1 MAASNGTVV
10 WASADE
16 RWFHAV
22 NRFAAHTPWLHTP
35 ARLYAEYGVV
45 LFAGLLLWSWW
56 RARAAGDPRR
66 MAAALWAPVG
76 MLIAVGLNQLIGSA
90 VAEPRPYTV
99 LPHTLVLVSRS
110 TDYSFPSD
118 HAVMAGAVAAGIDG
132 IRNRLEAPA
141 PVMGMAY
148 GMDGVADLPTAL
160 GAALDALEAD
170 TALRAALGEEFV
182 KLFVAVKRHEIGK
195 ARAAIGGFDA
205 PAFRDTVD
213 EWERAELFEFL

>member
-118 HAVMAGAVAAGIDG
+118 HAVMAGAVAAGVLLAG
-132 IRNRLEAPA
+132 RRLGVLAVA
-141 PVMGMAY
+141 MAVLMALARVY
-148 GMDGVADLPTAL
+148 VGAHFPLDVTAGLIVGAGVCLVTYLLVGPL
-160 GAALDALEAD
+160 LRWLVLALER
-170 TALRAALGEEFV
+170 TPLRVLLTGAEAAS
-182 KLFVAVKRHEIGK
+182 
-195 ARAAIGGFDA
+195 
-205 PAFRDTVD
+205 
-213 EWERAELFEFL
+213 